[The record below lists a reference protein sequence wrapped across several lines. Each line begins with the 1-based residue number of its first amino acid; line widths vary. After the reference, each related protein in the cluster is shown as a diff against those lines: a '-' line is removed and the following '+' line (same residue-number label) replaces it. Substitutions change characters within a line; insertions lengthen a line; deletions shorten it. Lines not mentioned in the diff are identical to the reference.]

1 MSTEDWK
8 NKLYLGDN
16 LDILRRYVA
25 DESVDLIYLDP
36 PFNSNATYNILFQEK
51 SGEKSAAQITAF
63 DDTWHWGQESEFAY
77 QEIVR
82 DGPEKLAN
90 LIQAFRMF
98 LGQNDMMAYLVMM
111 AERLVELHRVLKPT
125 GSIYLHCDQTASH
138 YLKLLLDAIFGANCF
153 LNNIVWPRTYS
164 SKAQSKSLGRCH
176 DIIFLYSKTNTFTW
190 YHQYVPYDEE
200 YIKKYFKYQDET
212 GRKYLSLSLTQ
223 RGDGP
228 PRIFGDK
235 LIKPPSGMHWI
246 WGQERINEA
255 FKAGYIF
262 FTKNGFP
269 RYKRFYDEIENPGKP
284 VSDVWDDIKP
294 LNSWHTELL
303 GYPTQKPESLLER
316 IIKASSNEGDLV
328 LDPFCGCGTSISVA
342 ERLHRRWI
350 GIDITHLAI
359 TLMRNRLHD
368 TFGNELAPYEIIGQ
382 PVDLASAKNL
392 AQKSEHSGRYQF
404 EWWAL
409 GLVDARPAQ
418 DKKKGADKG
427 IDGYINFFDD
437 NSGKAKTI
445 IVQVKSGHVSSS
457 HIRDLKGVVEREKAQ
472 IGVYVTLEEPTKPMK
487 DEAVAAG
494 FYEPEFF
501 PGHYYPKMQ
510 ILTIQEL
517 LDGKKIEYPRYA
529 PEATFKRAQ
538 RLKKDN
544 GEEQGKMF

>member
-1 MSTEDWK
+1 MSTADWK

-16 LDILRRYVA
+16 LDILRKYVA

-36 PFNSNATYNILFQEK
+36 PFNSKATYNILFQEK

-63 DDTWHWGQESEFAY
+63 EDTWHWGIESEYAY
-77 QEIVR
+77 QEVVKG
-82 DGPEKLAN
+82 GPRKLTD
-90 LIQAFRMF
+90 LLQAMRTF

-125 GSIYLHCDQTASH
+125 GSIYLHCDPTASH
-138 YLKLLLDAIFGANCF
+138 YIKLLMDAIFN
-153 LNNIVWPRTYS
+153 LINYQNEIVWKRTF
-164 SKAQSKSLGRCH
+164 AHNDPTRCGRIH
-176 DIIFLYSKTNTFTW
+176 DIILFYTKGKTYTWNTVYQKPDPEYINTFFD
-190 YHQYVPYDEE
+190 QYDD
-200 YIKKYFKYQDET
+200 I
-212 GRKYLSLSLTQ
+212 RKERYARIDLTAP
-223 RGDGP
+223 RHGDGGNLLYEWKGIWP
-228 PRIFGDK
+228 SKNRTWATTKDK
-235 LIKPPSGMHWI
+235 LELLDKEGKIHYPKKGMPRLKRYESEFKGAVIQDI
-246 WGQERINEA
+246 WSDIGQMHNLSSER
-255 FKAGYIF
+255 
-262 FTKNGFP
+262 
-269 RYKRFYDEIENPGKP
+269 
-284 VSDVWDDIKP
+284 
-294 LNSWHTELL
+294 L
-303 GYPTQKPESLLER
+303 GYPTQKPEALLER
-316 IIKASSNEGDLV
+316 IIKASSNEGDIV

-350 GIDITHLAI
+350 GIDITHLAV

-382 PVDLASAKNL
+382 PVDLASAKDL

-409 GLVDARPAQ
+409 GLVDARPAR
-418 DKKKGADKG
+418 DKRKGADKG

-472 IGVYVTLEEPTKPMK
+472 IGVYITLEEPTKPMK

-501 PGHYYPKMQ
+501 PGHYYPKIQ

-517 LDGKKIEYPRYA
+517 LDGKQIEHPRHA

-538 RLKKDN
+538 RRKKDT